1 MGNKA
6 DEPGGGGVNAGCPV
20 SGSRRATPPGPAL
33 PPQLQSLALVRHPDR
48 APLRWHRRYGD
59 IWQVRIGI
67 RGRDLVMLADPAHI
81 RQVFATDPAK
91 VHGGHANAIFAPL
104 MGEGSLMLME
114 ADEHQRTRQL
124 LLRQLTGAALGAHRT
139 AITGTVAE
147 HVARWPVGEP
157 VSLVERVEQL
167 CLDVI
172 LEVVFGDPAIARLAP
187 LRSYVGALSRV
198 TPTVLAGWFFPALQR
213 VGPWRRYLNTRDRYD
228 ALLRT
233 EIGARR
239 AAGATG
245 RHLLDGLLAHR
256 EAGTGLSDL
265 AVRDHVTTLVLAGYS
280 ATSAALVW
288 SLYEL
293 ARRPPVLRRA
303 QRAADEHDDEYLDAV
318 VKEALRVRPLIP
330 HVTRRLAE
338 PVEIAGYELAA
349 GTEIAPSIAAV
360 QRNAAHHPDPDRF
373 RPERFADGGP
383 VANSWIPFGGGARR
397 CVGAQYSML
406 EATTFLAE
414 LLRRYDV
421 SPAARR
427 PESARRHGIAFMP
440 GRGGRVVLAHR

>member
-1 MGNKA
+1 MWNKA
-6 DEPGGGGVNAGCPV
+6 QALSAGGVNTGCPE
-20 SGSRRATPPGPAL
+20 RATPPGPAL
-33 PPQLQSLALVRHPDR
+33 PPQLQSLALMRHPDR
-48 APLRWHRRYGD
+48 STLRWHRRYGD
-59 IWQVRIGI
+59 VWKVRTGM
-67 RGRDLVMLADPAHI
+67 RGRDLVLLADPAHI
-81 RQVFATDPAK
+81 RQVFAADPAK

-114 ADEHQRTRQL
+114 AGEHQRTRQL
-124 LLRQLTGAALGAHRT
+124 LLRQLTGAALDAHRA
-139 AITGTVAE
+139 AITETVAG
-147 HVARWPVGEP
+147 HVARWPVGQP
-157 VSLVERVEQL
+157 VSLVERVERL

-172 LEVVFGDPAIARLAP
+172 LGVVFGDHETARLAP
-187 LRSYVGALSRV
+187 LRTHVEALSRV

-245 RHLLDGLLAHR
+245 RYLLDGLLSHR
-256 EAGTGLSDL
+256 EAGAGLSDRT
-265 AVRDHVTTLVLAGYS
+265 VRDHVTTLVLAGYS

-293 ARRPPVLRRA
+293 ALRPPVLRRA
-303 QRAADEHDDEYLDAV
+303 QRAADERDDEYLDAV
-318 VKEALRVRPLIP
+318 VKETLRVRPLIP
-330 HVTRRLAE
+330 HVTRRLVE
-338 PVEIAGYELAA
+338 PMEIAGYELAA

-360 QRNAAHHPDPDRF
+360 QHNAVHHPDPERF
-373 RPERFADGGP
+373 RPGRFAGGSP
-383 VANSWIPFGGGARR
+383 AVNSWIPFGGGARR

-414 LLRRYDV
+414 VLRRYDV
-421 SPAARR
+421 SPAACRR
-427 PESARRHGIAFMP
+427 EPARRHGIAFMP
-440 GRGGRVVLAHR
+440 GRGGRVVLARHR